1 MHDAETEARTAH
13 LDPAHLDPARTHPD
27 LGDLV
32 ALDPG
37 AVDVVEGALRDRL
50 ARAAQDEGVLDV
62 AYRTVDTAVGPVLV
76 AATEAGLLRVAFA
89 VEGFDQVL
97 DTLARRVSPRVLRA
111 PARLDRAV
119 RELEEFLAGRRRDF
133 DLPLDLALTSGF
145 RREVVRRLPGIPYG
159 QTASYAT
166 VAALAGSPRAVRAVG
181 TACATNPLPL
191 VVPCHR
197 VVRSD
202 GTAGQYVGGA
212 AAKRWLLDHET
223 THRPRRQAATP

>member
-1 MHDAETEARTAH
+1 MHDAETEARTGLVDRTH
-13 LDPAHLDPARTHPD
+13 PEPAHLDPAD
-27 LGDLV
+27 LDPGLV

-37 AVDVVEGALRDRL
+37 ADDAVEGPLRDRL
-50 ARAAQDEGVLDV
+50 ARAAQDAGVLDI
-62 AYRTVDTAVGPVLV
+62 AYRTVDTAVGTVLV
-76 AATEAGLLRVAFA
+76 AATEVGLLRVAYA

-111 PARLDRAV
+111 PARLDLVV

-145 RREVVRRLPGIPYG
+145 RREVVRRLPSIGYG

-212 AAKRWLLDHET
+212 AAKGWLLALE
-223 THRPRRQAATP
+223 AGSSAG

>member
-1 MHDAETEARTAH
+1 MHDAETEGLAGLVA
-13 LDPAHLDPARTHPD
+13 PAHLDPADLAPARTDPD
-27 LGDLV
+27 LAV
-32 ALDPG
+32 LDPG
-37 AVDVVEGALRDRL
+37 ATDSVEGALRDRL
-50 ARAAQDEGVLDV
+50 ARAAQDAGVLDV
-62 AYRTVDTAVGPVLV
+62 AYRTVDTAVGQVLV
-76 AATEAGLLRVAFA
+76 AATEVGLLRVAFA

-111 PARLDRAV
+111 PARLDPVV

-145 RREVVRRLPGIPYG
+145 RREVVRRLPSIGYG

-212 AAKRWLLDHET
+212 AAKGWLLALES
-223 THRPRRQAATP
+223 AASQG